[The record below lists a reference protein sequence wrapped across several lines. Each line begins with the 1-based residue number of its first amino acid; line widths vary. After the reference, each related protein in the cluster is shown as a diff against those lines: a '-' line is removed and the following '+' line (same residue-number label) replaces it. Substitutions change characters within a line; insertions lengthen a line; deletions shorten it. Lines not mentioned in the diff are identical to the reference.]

1 MLKTTTETGD
11 IGIFTIKPIAPAATI
26 HHCARSR
33 PSIDASSIFRSESRS
48 SIRTESKI
56 SRRSP
61 LGSGNLQRPR
71 SPFPYPTRLK
81 RPGVRPSSPA
91 VTENGR
97 VDYSRMVELDRIS
110 FRTVH
115 GSYMPT
121 YPITRL
127 APPLS
132 LRSDTNQSMPSL
144 PYGNSK
150 MAPLSQDGRS
160 QSHRALLSSQW
171 SGERSGTIRR
181 QNSTDQSLRSSSLTS
196 VIDMYCK
203 QTPNSASAPIRTLRP
218 AGSFYYDYTEGFETP
233 ETTDEAPTNEA
244 NTPLAPI
251 PKRASSLVKAL
262 VLRDETKARLDAV
275 VDISVKDSSDSSGD
289 DGRGAAQG
297 HADSRDI
304 SPSLAPFSFEKDG
317 SSVTHPNDADGGKGY
332 SNMMSL
338 FADDSD
344 ASQSEHARNSA
355 RRGLKDDAHEHSIV
369 TGSER
374 DQTRADV
381 LTTRGRF
388 DSIPPQ
394 DKVAKRSSGQGKLR
408 GLAALLRSSVRNSV
422 DPGLS
427 DLAALVSSF
436 ERIAKSPFLRKEKGC
451 SGMTDDANHGDSKYS
466 DESKANTEEL
476 ISATRQNTDQID
488 ANSKA
493 MALKPFFRGHRRNQ
507 AVACIST
514 NSLRSET
521 PTSIKSSNAT
531 IICPEPISPAR
542 ELRVRNSIP
551 QLMKAL
557 PSIPNESPYMSP
569 HASIRSTDDLGFPVE
584 FSPFKLEILATPRSS
599 PRITLK
605 STVEDHES
613 FRASIEIETDS
624 LDRSTDQKSV
634 SSDKSVS
641 NEVNII
647 EDLPVSC
654 TPYEQNSVD
663 VGCAVEPRG
672 PTQSIR
678 LRTSRDP
685 LGMEVEENPSGTVRR
700 YLSFS
705 RDRPLSDLVEDPSEG
720 IQAQVQNS
728 KPRDGRVYQRKG
740 RQFRLVTPNGRGA
753 RRVNRPPYSTADT
766 NSSDGYLHERYIPLA
781 HPVDENLR
789 PSSSIEGYDLSDTRS
804 FSSDLSFIRP
814 KIIRKKLSHLKIR
827 MARSR
832 LNLRGRNIG
841 STDSDATIR
850 LQVQRGVSAPGQ
862 AKKVGKR
869 MKGWFRRAV
878 HIVIRRR

>member
-1 MLKTTTETGD
+1 
-11 IGIFTIKPIAPAATI
+11 
-26 HHCARSR
+26 
-33 PSIDASSIFRSESRS
+33 
-48 SIRTESKI
+48 
-56 SRRSP
+56 
-61 LGSGNLQRPR
+61 
-71 SPFPYPTRLK
+71 
-81 RPGVRPSSPA
+81 
-91 VTENGR
+91 
-97 VDYSRMVELDRIS
+97 
-110 FRTVH
+110 
-115 GSYMPT
+115 
-121 YPITRL
+121 
-127 APPLS
+127 
-132 LRSDTNQSMPSL
+132 
-144 PYGNSK
+144 
-150 MAPLSQDGRS
+150 
-160 QSHRALLSSQW
+160 
-171 SGERSGTIRR
+171 
-181 QNSTDQSLRSSSLTS
+181 
-196 VIDMYCK
+196 MYCK

-233 ETTDEAPTNEA
+233 EATDAAPTNEA

-297 HADSRDI
+297 HADSREI

-317 SSVTHPNDADGGKGY
+317 TSVPHPNDADGGKGY
-332 SNMMSL
+332 FNMMSL

-355 RRGLKDDAHEHSIV
+355 RRGLKDDTHEHRIV
-369 TGSER
+369 TGNER

-388 DSIPPQ
+388 GSIPPQ
-394 DKVAKRSSGQGKLR
+394 DEIAKRSSGQGKLR
-408 GLAALLRSSVRNSV
+408 KSPSAPAAVMSTSRQSSSQGGLAALLRSSVRNSIH
-422 DPGLS
+422 PGLS

-436 ERIAKSPFLRKEKGC
+436 ERVAKSPFLRKEKGC
-451 SGMTDDANHGDSKYS
+451 SGMTDDANYGDSKYS
-466 DESKANTEEL
+466 DESKANPEEL
-476 ISATRQNTDQID
+476 NSATRQNTDQID

-493 MALKPFFRGHRRNQ
+493 MALKPFLRGHRRNQ

-521 PTSIKSSNAT
+521 PTSIKSANAT

-634 SSDKSVS
+634 SS
-641 NEVNII
+641 EVNII
-647 EDLPVSC
+647 DDVPVSF
-654 TPYEQNSVD
+654 TPCEQNSVD
-663 VGCAVEPRG
+663 VGCAAEPRG

-705 RDRPLSDLVEDPSEG
+705 KDRPLSDLVEDPSEG
-720 IQAQVQNS
+720 IQAQVQDR
-728 KPRDGRVYQRKG
+728 KPRDDRVYQRKG
-740 RQFRLVTPNGRGA
+740 RQPRDAQRA
-753 RRVNRPPYSTADT
+753 RRQESKPSALL
-766 NSSDGYLHERYIPLA
+766 SCRY
-781 HPVDENLR
+781 
-789 PSSSIEGYDLSDTRS
+789 
-804 FSSDLSFIRP
+804 
-814 KIIRKKLSHLKIR
+814 
-827 MARSR
+827 
-832 LNLRGRNIG
+832 
-841 STDSDATIR
+841 
-850 LQVQRGVSAPGQ
+850 
-862 AKKVGKR
+862 
-869 MKGWFRRAV
+869 
-878 HIVIRRR
+878 